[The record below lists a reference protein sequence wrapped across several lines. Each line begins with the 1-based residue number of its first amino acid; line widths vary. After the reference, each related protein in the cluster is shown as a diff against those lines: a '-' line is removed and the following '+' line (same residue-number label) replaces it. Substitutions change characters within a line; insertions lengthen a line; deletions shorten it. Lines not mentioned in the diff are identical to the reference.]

1 MKKIK
6 LVKYDYKS
14 MPKEWRVD
22 NPNPFEGQV
31 FALIGEVKGM
41 PGHSYLQ
48 NIETGVPIIL
58 DTDNLIELNE
68 DEL

>member
-6 LVKYDYKS
+6 LVKYDYDS
-14 MPKEWRVD
+14 FPIEWKT
-22 NPNPFEGQV
+22 NNHNPFEGQV
-31 FALIGEVKGM
+31 FALIGEVDQM

-48 NIETGVPIIL
+48 NIETGLPIIL

>member
-1 MKKIK
+1 MKEIK
-6 LVKYDYKS
+6 LVKYDYDS
-14 MPKEWRVD
+14 FPTEWKENVH
-22 NPNPFEGQV
+22 NPFEGQV

-48 NIETGVPIIL
+48 NIETGLPIIL